1 MTNGTT
7 TFSNADDYQW
17 KYLLLFYALM
27 LANHRLAK
35 ATVELQMV
43 TLLECRID
51 CKAMDFDEDVCVVM
65 MMMNYWDNKDVLT
78 IRNGHI
84 YLKNE

>member
-1 MTNGTT
+1 
-7 TFSNADDYQW
+7 
-17 KYLLLFYALM
+17 
-27 LANHRLAK
+27 
-35 ATVELQMV
+35 MV

-65 MMMNYWDNKDVLT
+65 MMMMNYWDNKDVLT